1 MDELSKNVWPDMLD
15 AMEEYAQQQ
24 VKSRIRFS
32 IDEHGGEMNVI
43 ELDLDDANELS
54 QMIEMLIEKLEEFE
68 KGKL

>member
-1 MDELSKNVWPDMLD
+1 MT
-15 AMEEYAQQQ
+15 
-24 VKSRIRFS
+24 SRIRFS

-54 QMIEMLIEKLEEFE
+54 EMIGMLIQKIEEFE

>member
-1 MDELSKNVWPDMLD
+1 MTITWCCNEDGANTIGVSPNYVT
-15 AMEEYAQQQ
+15 
-24 VKSRIRFS
+24 SRIRFS
-32 IDEHGGEMNVI
+32 IDEHGGELNVI